1 MSLKAV
7 HRQACLTNTKALE
20 AGKLLGMVVHPST
33 PEAEAGGSQSQAR
46 LVYRVSSR
54 PARGCVVRPDL
65 NQ

>member
-33 PEAEAGGSQSQAR
+33 PEAEAGGSQSQVR
-46 LVYRVSSR
+46 LVYRV
-54 PARGCVVRPDL
+54 PGL